1 MNNIFLAEFRL
12 FFKGRTNIWL
22 LTAYFLLSIIALN
35 IGIQNYENELQ
46 AYEKL
51 ELKYKHDLEKWMAKK
66 NEASPGYIA
75 YYLAQPA
82 FFIPSSWSVL
92 FPGERSEKLNLHR
105 VRQLAIHGQIHGNP
119 IRNLE
124 HSVIGYLDF
133 SIIWLYI
140 LPLLIGILS
149 VTCIAD
155 EKRLGRWLLL
165 SSVASYRKIILN
177 KLAVKFIII
186 SLTHLIFLSIAVFLL
201 KIPIDLTLV
210 KITTLLT
217 SYTLFWFIISATIAF
232 MHLNGR
238 QSILTFTTIWMCFS
252 WLFPSLHYASKM
264 SSDTYNT
271 GISLLLD
278 QRQSMNDS
286 WDRDKKADL
295 DKFLKKYPEWQ
306 NTEPLGEKFDW
317 KWYYAMQKLSD
328 DGVSKQVQRYYEQKS
343 SANSFWSYLSPNLIT
358 QNALEDQADTS
369 STDYVEYLEG
379 MTDWHSRTQN
389 FWFPYFFF
397 KKEYEFKILQD
408 LQPFIFQAN
417 NKLFLK
423 FIIYWSITLLIVTF
437 FLFITII
444 KPRKK
449 FAFRELKSF

>member
-12 FFKGRTNIWL
+12 FFKSHTNIWL
-22 LTAYFLLSIIALN
+22 LTAYFLLSIIAVN
-35 IGIQNYENELQ
+35 IGIHNYEKELQ

-51 ELKYKHDLEKWMAKK
+51 ELKYEQDLEKWMEKK
-66 NEASPGYIA
+66 GEASPGYVA

-82 FFIPSSWSVL
+82 FFTPSPWSVL
-92 FPGERSEKLNLHR
+92 FPGERSEKLNLQR
-105 VRQLAIHGQIHGNP
+105 VRQLSIHGQVHGNP

-165 SSVASYRKIILN
+165 CSVASYKKTILN
-177 KLAVKFIII
+177 KLAVKFIVI
-186 SLTHLIFLSIAVFLL
+186 SFIHLIFLSITIFLI
-201 KIPIDLTLV
+201 KIPTDMSLV
-210 KITTLLT
+210 KIIFLLT
-217 SYTLFWFIISATIAF
+217 SYTLFWFIISTTIVF
-232 MHLNGR
+232 LHLNGR
-238 QSILTFTTIWMCFS
+238 QSILTFITLWMCVA
-252 WLFPSLHYASKM
+252 WLFPSLHYVSKM

-286 WDRDKKADL
+286 WDRDKKADFN
-295 DKFLKKYPEWQ
+295 KFLKKYPKWK

-328 DGVSKQVQRYYEQKS
+328 DGINKKVQSYYEQKS
-343 SANSFWSYLSPNLIT
+343 TADSFWSYLSPNLIT
-358 QNALEDQADTS
+358 QKALEDLADTS
-369 STDYVEYLEG
+369 STDYVDYLKG
-379 MTDWHSRTQN
+379 LTNWHSKTQE

-397 KKEYEFKILQD
+397 KKEYEFTSLKN
-408 LQPFIFQAN
+408 LQPFIFEGN
-417 NKLFLK
+417 NKSFLK
-423 FIIYWSITLLIVTF
+423 VVLYWSIILTIATF
-437 FLFITII
+437 FLFITIFTL
-444 KPRKK
+444 RKK
-449 FAFRELKSF
+449 LAFREFKSC